1 MKISKREMNLGI
13 ITLATVLIGFT
24 WYFVDSKTD
33 SWKSKAVEIQKTK
46 QQIRYY
52 ESAIGNQ
59 QNWMDEL
66 NTLQQ
71 DLRVFDVNLH
81 SVAPELMKTIKSI
94 SNMHNLE
101 ITRNNPR
108 NETPTGD
115 LFELGINCTWE
126 GDLKALVGFLAE
138 LQQQKVRYDV
148 RSLNVK
154 PMGDN
159 TGKLSG
165 NMLILCAYTRQPVAE
180 EE

>member
-1 MKISKREMNLGI
+1 MNLGI
-13 ITLATVLIGFT
+13 ITLAAVLIGFT
-24 WYFVDSKTD
+24 WYVVDGKAD
-33 SWKSKAVEIQKTK
+33 SWKSKAVEIQKTR
-46 QQIRYY
+46 QQIRYF
-52 ESAIGNQ
+52 ESAIRNQ

-66 NTLQQ
+66 NALQQ
-71 DLRVFDVNLH
+71 DLRIFDTELR

-94 SNMHNLE
+94 SSTHNLE
-101 ITRNNPR
+101 ITRNSPR

-126 GDLKALVGFLAE
+126 GELKSLVGFLAD

-154 PMGDN
+154 PSGNN
-159 TGKLSG
+159 TGKLTG
-165 NMLILCAYTRQPVAE
+165 NMLILCAYTKQPVAE

>member
-13 ITLATVLIGFT
+13 VSLATVLIGFT
-24 WYFVDSKTD
+24 WYVIDSKTD
-33 SWKSKAVEIQKTK
+33 TWKSKAVEIEKTR
-46 QQIRYY
+46 QQTRYY
-52 ESAIGNQ
+52 ESAIRNQ

-66 NTLQQ
+66 NSLQQ
-71 DLRVFDVNLH
+71 DLRVFDTELN

-94 SNMHNLE
+94 SSKHNLE

-126 GDLKALVGFLAE
+126 GELESLVGFLAD

-154 PMGDN
+154 PTGDN
-159 TGKLSG
+159 SGKLSG
-165 NMLILCAYTRQPVAE
+165 NMLILCAYTRQPAAE
-180 EE
+180 KE